1 MTGMELENTKRMEV
15 VGVDLYHILT
25 IIKLSEFV
33 QKSYL
38 NNS

>member
-1 MTGMELENTKRMEV
+1 MELENTKRMEV
-15 VGVDLYHILT
+15 VGVDLYQIIN